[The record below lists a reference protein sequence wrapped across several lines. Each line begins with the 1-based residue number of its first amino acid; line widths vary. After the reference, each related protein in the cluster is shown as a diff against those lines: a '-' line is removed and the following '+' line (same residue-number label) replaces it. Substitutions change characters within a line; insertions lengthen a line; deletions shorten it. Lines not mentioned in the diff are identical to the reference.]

1 MIDPSLTRVNHH
13 TIYRSTPTTTSNLSL
28 LPPLHSP
35 IIHEITN
42 YAAGFW
48 VRALSHHRISNIT
61 TYTAGFWVRADPISS
76 CNLSHHRNPRD
87 LAPPTINYEI
97 VYLCVFYFC
106 VVHFVHSPFCLTS
119 LYMFVHTL
127 VSHAPPIIFFCLT
140 NIGKIPRDGDFVS
153 NSFSPL

>member
-48 VRALSHHRISNIT
+48 VRA
-61 TYTAGFWVRADPISS
+61 DPISS
-76 CNLSHHRNPRD
+76 CNLSHHRNSRD

-119 LYMFVHTL
+119 LYIFVHTF

-140 NIGKIPRDGDFVS
+140 NIGKISSDGGFVS
-153 NSFSPL
+153 NSFLPL